1 MFSTLLESRAAAE
14 TPFGGT
20 ALSAGV
26 HVVLMSVALAL
37 GAARE
42 PPRLVLAPERISG
55 YLPLPPSLQPAP
67 EVGPRKR
74 TPSPSA
80 ATRRTASRSVRRA
93 LRPPTVDVDVS
104 ALTLPAFTVE
114 IDYIAQAVDFEELR
128 RTGGVG
134 RTAGGGGTS
143 ERGRSGGAYLAHQV
157 EKVAV
162 ALPGSPQ
169 PAYPQ
174 SLLRRRRQGRVAI
187 EFVIDTLGRVDT
199 TSVRVLD
206 SAHPMFTLAVR
217 DVLPYLQFLP
227 AEAGGR
233 KVPMRVA
240 QPFAFVIR

>member
-14 TPFGGT
+14 TPFGGA

-26 HVVLMSVALAL
+26 HVMLMSVALAL

-55 YLPLPPSLQPAP
+55 YMPLPPSLRPAP
-67 EVGPRKR
+67 EAGPRTR
-74 TPSPSA
+74 TPPSA
-80 ATRRTASRSVRRA
+80 AERRTASRRARRA

-104 ALTLPAFTVE
+104 ALTLPAVTVE
-114 IDYIAQAVDFEELR
+114 IDYVAQAVDFEELR

-134 RTAGGGGTS
+134 KTAGGGGTA
-143 ERGRSGGAYLAHQV
+143 ESGHLGGVYFAHQV

-169 PAYPQ
+169 PAYPE

>member
-14 TPFGGT
+14 TPFGGA

-26 HVVLMSVALAL
+26 HVMLMSVALAL

-134 RTAGGGGTS
+134 KSAGGGTS
-143 ERGRSGGAYLAHQV
+143 ESGHLGGVYLAHQV

>member
-1 MFSTLLESRAAAE
+1 VFSTLLESRAAAE
-14 TPFGGT
+14 TPFGGA

-55 YLPLPPSLQPAP
+55 YLPLPPSVQPAP
-67 EVGPRKR
+67 EVGPRDR
-74 TPSPSA
+74 TPSTSA
-80 ATRRTASRSVRRA
+80 RQRTASRRVRRA

-104 ALTLPAFTVE
+104 ALTLPAVTVE
-114 IDYIAQAVDFEELR
+114 IDYVAQAVDFEELR

-134 RTAGGGGTS
+134 RTAGGTS
-143 ERGRSGGAYLAHQV
+143 ERGHPGGVYLAHQV

-162 ALPGSPQ
+162 ALPSSPQ
-169 PAYPQ
+169 PAYPE